1 MLDVMTPAESPAA
14 RSKIDLEAIVKQH
27 GGSVFQSDAARKH
40 MIIIAD
46 KGIISACDTN
56 DV

>member
-1 MLDVMTPAESPAA
+1 MTPAEVPVA

-40 MIIIAD
+40 ITIIAD
-46 KGIISACDTN
+46 KGIIGACYLAE
-56 DV
+56 V